1 MFLRFKMIDT
11 SKKQMVESKFTK
23 YEIARILGA
32 RALQLAMNAPMLLR
46 LNKDELEAVNYDPLK
61 IAELELYADILPIT
75 VKRPLPQKS
84 AEKITKAKEEI
95 KEKVEEKPKKRE
107 EEEKR
112 PEEKIEE
119 KGEEDIIKEVAGTE
133 VMELAT
139 PEDEGEVIE
148 SFEAEG
154 E

>member
-1 MFLRFKMIDT
+1 MIDANR
-11 SKKQMVESKFTK
+11 KQMVESKFTK

-32 RALQLAMNAPMLLR
+32 RALQLAMNAPVLLK
-46 LNKDELEAVNYDPLK
+46 LDKNELEAVNYDPLK

-84 AEKITKAKEEI
+84 AEKISKAKEEI
-95 KEKVEEKPKKRE
+95 KEIAEEKPKKEEEKKPEEVVEERRE
-107 EEEKR
+107 EE
-112 PEEKIEE
+112 
-119 KGEEDIIKEVAGTE
+119 IIKEVAGTE

-139 PEDEGEVIE
+139 PEDEGEVTE
-148 SFEAEG
+148 SFEVEAGEG